1 MADKSMEH
9 DKQVLHKMGYAQELS
24 RRMSGFSNFAI
35 SFSIICILAGG
46 ISAFPAAFNALGSGG
61 AFLIWLVG
69 GVLAM
74 SVAVGMGQ
82 IASSFPTA
90 GGLYHWSSH
99 LGGKFWGWLTA
110 WFNLIGLIAVVSSV
124 DVLLYAVFFKG
135 LLVQTVI
142 GGGEFLNNWII
153 PLNADGSV
161 SLDMWQMIFLIV
173 VLTSQA
179 LLNHYGIDLTTK
191 LTDFSG
197 YAILALTV
205 VLIIVLFAF
214 SPVALDFSRLTDFQ
228 NVTGDAGGGVVPF
241 RTESIAFAFLLG
253 LSYVCYTITGFDAS
267 AHTSEETQDAQV
279 NVPKGM
285 WTAVF
290 WSWVFGLVA
299 VAAYVLTM
307 PDLTEAHAAGWNSFF
322 YMWSSSRMPYVL
334 SLILAIG
341 LVIVNYICALAGLTS
356 TSRMMYAFSRDDGI
370 PFISKTL
377 AHVSTQYRTP
387 TYAIW
392 VSAGLALLSTVYAP
406 YYLVLAVACAVFLYL
421 SMVMPIAAGLLAEG
435 TAKWKEKGPFNLGG
449 FSKANAVL
457 AVIFGVTLAI
467 SGFFPPNEK
476 VFYFTLIFVVT
487 LLGFWSKR
495 HAVVGIGIAVV
506 GLLIAYF
513 LPISEAN
520 VLHFLIPPTGTAW
533 VAVIIGVI
541 AAGITF
547 VTGGEN
553 NRFEGVPEGEKIA
566 QRQKMIADIE
576 KKYGETN

>member
-1 MADKSMEH
+1 MADKSQAH

-69 GVLAM
+69 GVLAL
-74 SVAVGMGQ
+74 SVAFGMGQ

-99 LGGKFWGWLTA
+99 LGGKLWGWMTA
-110 WFNLIGLIAVVSSV
+110 WLNLIGLICVVSSV
-124 DVLLYAVFFKG
+124 DVLLYTVFFKD
-135 LLVQTVI
+135 L
-142 GGGEFLNNWII
+142 FLGTALGVDVSGFGFWHQFII
-153 PLNADGSV
+153 VGIIMA
-161 SLDMWQMIFLIV
+161 
-173 VLTSQA
+173 TQA

-197 YAILALTV
+197 YMILALTV

-214 SPVALDFSRLTDFQ
+214 SPVALDFSRLWTFQ

-267 AHTSEETQDAQV
+267 AHTSEETKDAQV

-290 WSWVFGLVA
+290 WSWVFGLFA

-307 PDLTEAHAAGWNSFF
+307 PSLEEAQAAGWGSFF
-322 YMWSSSRMPYVL
+322 YMWSASRMPGWLSIVL
-334 SLILAIG
+334 AAG
-341 LVIVNYICALAGLTS
+341 LVIVNYLCALAGLTS

-370 PFISKTL
+370 PFFSKSL
-377 AHVSTQYRTP
+377 SHVSTQYRTP
-387 TYAIW
+387 TNAIW

-421 SMVMPIAAGLLAEG
+421 SMVMPIAAGLKEEG
-435 TAKWKEKGPFNLGG
+435 SAKWKEKGPFNLGG
-449 FSKANAVL
+449 LSKPNAVL
-457 AVIFGVTLAI
+457 AIIFGVTLAI

-476 VFYFTLIFVVT
+476 VFYFTILFVVA
-487 LLGFWSKR
+487 LLGLWSKKT
-495 HAVVGIGIAVV
+495 AVVGIVIAVISYLA
-506 GLLIAYF
+506 GF
-513 LPISEAN
+513 LPVSDAN
-520 VLHFLIPPTGTAW
+520 ALHFLIPPAGTAITAIIVGV
-533 VAVIIGVI
+533 VAT
-541 AAGITF
+541 AITYA
-547 VTGGEN
+547 TGGEDK
-553 NRFEGVPEGEKIA
+553 RFEGVPEGEKIA

-576 KKYGETN
+576 KRFGEQ

>member
-1 MADKSMEH
+1 MADKSQAH
-9 DKQVLHKMGYAQELS
+9 DKQVLHKLGYAQELS

-74 SVAVGMGQ
+74 TVAFGMGQ

-99 LGGKFWGWLTA
+99 LGGKFWGWATA
-110 WFNLIGLIAVVSSV
+110 WFNLIGLICVVSSV
-124 DVLLYAVFFKG
+124 DVLLYSVFFKD
-135 LLVQTVI
+135 L
-142 GGGEFLNNWII
+142 FLGTA
-153 PLNADGSV
+153 LGVDV
-161 SLDMWQMIFLIV
+161 STFGYWHQFAFMAV
-173 VLTSQA
+173 VLTTQA

-205 VLIIVLFAF
+205 ILIIVLFAF
-214 SPVALDFSRLTDFQ
+214 SPVPLDFSRLTSFQ
-228 NVTGDAGGGVVPF
+228 NVTGGAGGEVVPF

-253 LSYVCYTITGFDAS
+253 LSYVCYTLTGYDAS

-290 WSWVFGLVA
+290 WSWVFGLIA

-307 PDLTEAHAAGWNSFF
+307 PSLEDAAAAGWGSFF
-322 YMWSSSRMPYVL
+322 YMWGASRMPGWLSIVL
-334 SLILAIG
+334 AAG
-341 LVIVNYICALAGLTS
+341 LVVVNYICALAGLTS

-370 PFISKTL
+370 PYASKTL

-392 VSAGLALLSTVYAP
+392 VSAALALLSTVYAP

-435 TAKWKEKGPFNLGG
+435 GPKWKEKGPFNLGG
-449 FSKANAVL
+449 LSKINAVVAVL
-457 AVIFGVTLAI
+457 AGVTLAVT
-467 SGFFPPNEK
+467 GFFPPNEK
-476 VFYFTLIFVVT
+476 VFYFTIFFVVA
-487 LLGFWSKR
+487 LLGLWSKR
-495 HAVVGIGIAVV
+495 TAIIGVVVAVV
-506 GLLIAYF
+506 GLLVGF
-513 LPISEAN
+513 VPVSDAN
-520 VLHFLIPPTGTAW
+520 VLHFLIPDLATSYIAIG
-533 VAVIIGVI
+533 VAVVT
-541 AAGITF
+541 AVLTY
-547 VTGGEN
+547 VTGGED
-553 NRFEGVPEGEKIA
+553 NRFEGVPEGEKIKE
-566 QRQKMIADIE
+566 RQKMIAEIE
-576 KKYGETN
+576 KKFGEQ